1 MKNCLYFCRFY
12 YALISLCRMDA
23 RLFDDEQLKAD
34 SIRGWDSIVHFENS
48 PDQAKKH
55 YAASRFADHTP
66 MIVKKRSD
74 D

>member
-48 PDQAKKH
+48 PDQAKKTLCSITIRGSH
-55 YAASRFADHTP
+55 PHDREET
-66 MIVKKRSD
+66 VR
-74 D
+74 